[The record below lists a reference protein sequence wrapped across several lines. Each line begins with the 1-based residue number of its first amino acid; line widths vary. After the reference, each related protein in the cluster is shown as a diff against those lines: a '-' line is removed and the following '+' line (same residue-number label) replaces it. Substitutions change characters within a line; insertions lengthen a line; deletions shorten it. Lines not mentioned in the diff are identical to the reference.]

1 MPLRSRLQSM
11 CQARAGDR
19 RAVTKVLLVVQQLR
33 RPVPGGIG
41 TSVRGLVDGLRTLG
55 AAGVTAYAGRG
66 GGADDPLSGLGLPV
80 RLSALPARLLTP
92 AWDLGL
98 IDVPGGYDVVHS
110 PSLETPPARTS
121 ALAVTINDLAWREV
135 PDAFPPRGRRW
146 HEAALRRALRR
157 ADAVVVPSAATAGAV
172 RDAGAPWDA
181 IHVIPL
187 GSDHLPPPDD
197 NRARAL
203 LERLGI
209 DGAFILSVGTLEPRK
224 NLGRL
229 LVAYDRALHA
239 VADLPPLV
247 VVGPRGWTGAEQDR
261 RHGLGSQSSSSAPR
275 LGAPRGVHF
284 AGEVRAGVLS
294 ALYRRATMLAFVPLV
309 EGFGLPP
316 LESMAAGTPVLCSPV
331 PSVREVEPA
340 QPAFVVDPL
349 DVDAI
354 ADGLVR
360 LTEDAGLRARLSAAG
375 AAHAAAHT
383 WARTAERYLDVWAR
397 LVAKVRP

>member
-1 MPLRSRLQSM
+1 M

-55 AAGVTAYAGRG
+55 VAGVTAYAGRS
-66 GGADDPLSGLGLPV
+66 GGAADPLSGLGLPV
-80 RLSALPARLLTP
+80 RLSALSVRLLTP

-110 PSLETPPARTS
+110 PSLETPPARRS
-121 ALAVTINDLAWREV
+121 ALAVTINDLAWQQA
-135 PDAFPPRGRRW
+135 PDTFPPRGRRW
-146 HEAALRRALRR
+146 HEASLRRALRR

-172 RDAGAPWDA
+172 RDAGAPSDA
-181 IHVIPL
+181 LHVIPL

-197 NRARAL
+197 GGARAL
-203 LERLGI
+203 LDRLGV
-209 DGAFILSVGTLEPRK
+209 GSAFILSVGTLEPRK

-229 LVAYDRALHA
+229 LVAFDRARQD

-247 VVGPRGWTGAEQDR
+247 VVGPRGWTGSDPH
-261 RHGLGSQSSSSAPR
+261 RHRGDGSAGAVSARPVSV
-275 LGAPRGVHF
+275 PSGVHF
-284 AGEVRAGVLS
+284 AGEVPTAVLS
-294 ALYRRATMLAFVPLV
+294 GLYRRATMLAFVPLV

-316 LESMAAGTPVLCSPV
+316 LEAMAAGTPVLCSPV
-331 PSVREVEPA
+331 PSVGEAESP
-340 QPAFVVDPL
+340 QLAFVVDPF

-360 LTEDAGLRARLSAAG
+360 LTEDTGLRARLSAAG

-383 WARTAERYLDVWAR
+383 WARTAERYLEVWAG
-397 LVAKVRP
+397 LVTKVGR